1 MNKIGFGLIGT
12 GTWGETHL
20 KLYSTD
26 PRVDLACICDINEDL
41 VKERADEFG
50 AGSWTTDYRDVLAR
64 DDIQAVAI
72 VTPDYLHHE
81 IAIAA
86 AQARLYSRT

>member
-1 MNKIGFGLIGT
+1 MHQVGFGLIGT

-26 PRVDLACICDINEDL
+26 PRVNLACICDVNEAL
-41 VKERADEFG
+41 LKQRAQEFG
-50 AGSWTTDYRDVLAR
+50 VGATTADYRELLAR
-64 DDIQAVAI
+64 DDLQAVAI
-72 VTPDYLHHE
+72 VTPDHLHKD

-86 AQARLYSRT
+86 A